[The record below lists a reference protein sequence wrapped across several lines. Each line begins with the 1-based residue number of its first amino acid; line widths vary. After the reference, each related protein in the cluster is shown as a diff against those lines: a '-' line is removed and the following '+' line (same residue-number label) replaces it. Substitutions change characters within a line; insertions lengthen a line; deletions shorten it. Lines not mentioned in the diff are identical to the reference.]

1 MTKPQIW
8 VAAFL
13 VIFLILFFLSKVTD
27 QSELHNKGS
36 LNPQEMMGQSQQSGK
51 PLSPQE
57 MVSSLGCVN
66 CHGSDLT
73 GTKMAPSL
81 MQVKDNWTRQEL
93 INYLR
98 NPQSYMSSNRFQE
111 YRKKYPGVIMPAF
124 NNIDIKDL
132 GKIADYLLSK

>member
-13 VIFLILFFLSKVTD
+13 ALFLILFVLSRITD
-27 QSELHNKGS
+27 QSELHNKGTM
-36 LNPQEMMGQSQQSGK
+36 NPQDMMGQGQTSGK
-51 PLSPQE
+51 QLTPAE

-66 CHGSDLT
+66 CHGADLA
-73 GTKMAPSL
+73 GTNKAPSL
-81 MQVKDNWTRQEL
+81 LKVKDNWSRQEL

-98 NPQSYMSSNRFQE
+98 NPQSYMDSERFQE
-111 YRKKYPGVIMPAF
+111 FKTKYPGVIMPAF

-132 GKIADYLLSK
+132 GKIADYLLAK

>member
-13 VIFLILFFLSKVTD
+13 LLFLILFVLSKVTD
-27 QSELHNKGS
+27 QSELHNKGTLS
-36 LNPQEMMGQSQQSGK
+36 PQQMMGQSQQSGEA
-51 PLSPQE
+51 LSPKE
-57 MVSSLGCVN
+57 MISSLGCVN
-66 CHGSDLT
+66 CHGADLT
-73 GTKMAPSL
+73 GTNKGPSL
-81 MQVKDNWTRQEL
+81 MLVKDNWSRQNL

-98 NPQSYMSSNRFQE
+98 NPQSYMSSDRFKE
-111 YRKKYPGVIMPAF
+111 YKQKYPGVMMPPF

>member
-13 VIFLILFFLSKVTD
+13 FLFLILFVLSKVTD
-27 QSELHNKGS
+27 QSELHNKGTMS
-36 LNPQEMMGQSQQSGK
+36 PQEMMGQSQQSGK
-51 PLSPQE
+51 PLSAEE
-57 MVSSLGCVN
+57 MISSMGCVN
-66 CHGSDLT
+66 CHGADLT
-73 GTKMAPSL
+73 GTAKAPSL
-81 MQVKDNWTRQEL
+81 LKVKDNWSRQNL

-98 NPQSYMSSNRFQE
+98 NPQSYMSSDRFKE
-111 YRKKYPGVIMPAF
+111 YKIKYPGVLMPSF